1 MEDGRRAVRQARGS
15 ASSELVDEYGA
26 KLPDPVEKIVDA
38 TFEPAKNTRAQVREL
53 CFGESKAKATA
64 A

>member
-1 MEDGRRAVRQARGS
+1 M
-15 ASSELVDEYGA
+15 DEYGA

-38 TFEPAKNTRAQVREL
+38 TFESAKNTRAQMREL
-53 CFGESKAKATA
+53 FFGESKAKATA